1 MPDNR
6 KISLGA
12 FIRGPGHHVA
22 AWRHPDVPA
31 NPGLSFQHYADAART
46 AERGLFDMAF
56 LADSLSARNGEQ
68 PIETFERTGHVVHFE
83 PLTLL
88 SALSAITSHIGLV
101 ATASTTYWEPFHLA
115 RLFASLDHLSN
126 GRAGWNVVTS
136 SDSAAAGNFSRE
148 SHLRHADRY
157 DRAEEFV
164 AVVKKLWDSWDDDA
178 FIADKASGIAF
189 DRKGVQAPNHVGKH
203 FSVKGPLNVARPVQG
218 HPVIVQA
225 GSSDAGQ
232 DLAAQTAEV
241 VFTAHQTLASAQRF
255 YGDLKSRLAPYG
267 RHADSLKIM
276 PGIFPVVAATKAEA
290 EDKFD
295 KIQSLI
301 DPVVGLA
308 LLSGLLGGADLTGY
322 PLDGPL
328 PELESSDAV
337 KSRFALV
344 SGLASDRQLTIRELY
359 LAIAGARGHFQIVGT
374 PVEIADTLE
383 EWFTGAA
390 ADGFN
395 IMPPI
400 QPTGLTDFVDL
411 VVPELQRRGLYR
423 TRYEGQ
429 TLRENLGLNR
439 PAQSTHQ
446 KINQGDHNEQAI
458 NQ

>member
-1 MPDNR
+1 MPNDG
-6 KISLGA
+6 KIRLGA

-31 NPGLSFQHYADAART
+31 NPGLDFRHYSDAAKT

-68 PIETFERTGHVVHFE
+68 PLETFERTGHVVHFE

-88 SALSAITSHIGLV
+88 SALSAVTSNIGLV

-115 RLFASLDHLSN
+115 RLFASLDHLSE

-136 SDSAAAGNFSRE
+136 ADSAAAGNFSRD
-148 SHLRHADRY
+148 SHLQHADRY

-178 FIADKASGIAF
+178 FVADKASGIAF
-189 DRKGVQAPNHVGKH
+189 DRNGVHAPNHVGKH

-218 HPVIVQA
+218 HPVVVQA
-225 GSSDAGQ
+225 GSSEAGQ

-241 VFTAHQTLASAQRF
+241 VFTAHQTLRSAQRF
-255 YGDLKSRLAPYG
+255 YKELKGRLPHYG
-267 RHADSLKIM
+267 RSPDSLKIM

-295 KIQSLI
+295 AIQSLI

-308 LLSGLLGGADLTGY
+308 LVSGLLGGVDLTGY

-328 PELESSDAV
+328 PELAGSDAV

-344 SGLASDRQLTIRELY
+344 AGLAADKQLTIRQLY
-359 LAIAGARGHFQIVGT
+359 LAVAGARGHFQIVGT

-411 VVPELQRRGLYR
+411 VVPELQRRGLFR
-423 TRYEGQ
+423 TAYEGK
-429 TLRENLGLNR
+429 TLRQNLGLER
-439 PAQSTHQ
+439 PQRGSQNHN
-446 KINQGDHNEQAI
+446 INGDQHEQAI
-458 NQ
+458 HQ